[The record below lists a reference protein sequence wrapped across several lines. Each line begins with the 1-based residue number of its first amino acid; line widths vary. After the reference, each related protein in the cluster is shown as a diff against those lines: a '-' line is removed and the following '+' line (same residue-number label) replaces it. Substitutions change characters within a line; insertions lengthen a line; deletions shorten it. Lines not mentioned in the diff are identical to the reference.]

1 MVVVAQSRLVFQG
14 LGSGSVL
21 KTELVAWMQGVG
33 GEKSGMTPRFLPFF
47 KLYLFFKIYLFGCAG
62 SYLQQAGPSVFTVAC
77 GIFSCGMWDLAPD
90 QGSNWAP
97 SIGSIESCHRTT
109 TVALSLRFLADG
121 VFSRWG

>member
-47 KLYLFFKIYLFGCAG
+47 KLYLFIFLNLPIWLCWVLFAAG
-62 SYLQQAGPSVFTVAC
+62 RT
-77 GIFSCGMWDLAPD
+77 FSLHCGMW
-90 QGSNWAP
+90 
-97 SIGSIESCHRTT
+97 
-109 TVALSLRFLADG
+109 AL
-121 VFSRWG
+121 